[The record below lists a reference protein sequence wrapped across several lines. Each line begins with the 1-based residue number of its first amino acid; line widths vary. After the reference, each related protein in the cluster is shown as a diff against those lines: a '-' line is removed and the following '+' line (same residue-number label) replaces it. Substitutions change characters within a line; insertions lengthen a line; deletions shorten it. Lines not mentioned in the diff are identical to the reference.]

1 MLVLNRLCYHFSVK
15 MIVKAVIQM
24 RLKQQESALD
34 LYSITLRKLY
44 TSVRY
49 KGFCFSYYMAEHS
62 LQVLYVN
69 ATKIFS
75 GEWLCEQDR
84 LFTFSQP
91 LEDKIR
97 FVFCKYNAVESSP

>member
-24 RLKQQESALD
+24 RLKQQEFALD

-69 ATKIFS
+69 ATKIFA
-75 GEWLCEQDR
+75 GEWLCETRQAFHVFPAFGR
-84 LFTFSQP
+84 QNTFCVLQ
-91 LEDKIR
+91 I
-97 FVFCKYNAVESSP
+97 